1 MKISI
6 LITNYNKE
14 KYVEECILS
23 SLNQDYKNLEII
35 ILDNNS
41 TDNSLRIINKF
52 SEKITIIKKKRV
64 SEFSP
69 INQIDSI
76 IELFKLSKGEIICL
90 LDGDDFFLSNKISTI
105 SRYFLEN
112 SEIDIIFDTPYV
124 NIDNK
129 ILPLKL
135 KKKIFNNNWPST
147 VPTSGISFRR
157 NFFDLCLKSNL
168 LKDYPILEIDF
179 RLNFFCKKI
188 YNKHISLDQYL
199 TFYRKVDDGI
209 MSKIKK
215 FSKIWWL
222 KRLEAHNFIKHVY
235 KNNNL
240 KYGKNYDFYLTK
252 VIIYFLNKKTN

>member
-135 KKKIFNNNWPST
+135 KKKYLIIIGHPLFQQVVSVLEEIF
-147 VPTSGISFRR
+147 
-157 NFFDLCLKSNL
+157 L
-168 LKDYPILEIDF
+168 
-179 RLNFFCKKI
+179 I
-188 YNKHISLDQYL
+188 Y
-199 TFYRKVDDGI
+199 V
-209 MSKIKK
+209 
-215 FSKIWWL
+215 
-222 KRLEAHNFIKHVY
+222 
-235 KNNNL
+235 
-240 KYGKNYDFYLTK
+240 
-252 VIIYFLNKKTN
+252 

>member
-14 KYVEECILS
+14 KYIEECILS

-41 TDNSLRIINKF
+41 SDNSLKIINKF
-52 SEKITIIKKKRV
+52 SEKITIIKKKRL

-69 INQIDSI
+69 INQIDAI
-76 IELFKLSKGEIICL
+76 TELFNASTGVVICL

-112 SEIDIIFDTPYV
+112 SAIDIIFDIPYV
-124 NIDNK
+124 NVNNK

-135 KKKIFNNNWPST
+135 KKKIFNSNWPST

-157 NFFDLCLKSNL
+157 SFFNLCLKSNL
-168 LKDYPILEIDF
+168 LKNYPILEIDF

-188 YNKHISLDQYL
+188 YNKYISLNQYL

-222 KRLEAHNFIKHVY
+222 KRLEAHSFIKYIY
-235 KNNNL
+235 KDNNL
-240 KYGKNYDFYLTK
+240 KYIRNYDFYLTK
-252 VIIYFLNKKTN
+252 FIIYFLNKKIN